1 MPDAGWR
8 LVTLT
13 VGGVADVLAG
23 PQPYAL
29 TYCTYHKK
37 DNNIISLMSGSG
49 CRDSCSSSS
58 SCPSSC
64 SFSTAWSCSRGCERA
79 LLLLFYALL
88 CFFPSQWV
96 AFPRG
101 VAGMKRGF
109 AAGCALSFSA
119 VKLCVSNVLCL
130 TPPANHL
137 SSTPPR
143 IRHWFTHRVW
153 WAEGGGGRSLKQANG
168 NGSGLHVMLVEVP
181 KRKSR
186 TRPAPCC
193 SITNSTPSYACVRK
207 CAC

>member
-1 MPDAGWR
+1 MPR
-8 LVTLT
+8 LL
-13 VGGVADVLAG
+13 LQFQLL
-23 PQPYAL
+23 PQ
-29 TYCTYHKK
+29 
-37 DNNIISLMSGSG
+37 
-49 CRDSCSSSS
+49 
-58 SCPSSC
+58 
-64 SFSTAWSCSRGCERA
+64 
-79 LLLLFYALL
+79 LLLLDHVPADAKELYFYFFYALL

-153 WAEGGGGRSLKQANG
+153 WAEEGGGGRSLKQANG

-193 SITNSTPSYACVRK
+193 SITNSTPSYVCVSVRASV
-207 CAC
+207 CVCVCERRTAAFYYTFNMG

>member
-13 VGGVADVLAG
+13 VGGVADVADVLAG

-153 WAEGGGGRSLKQANG
+153 WAEEGGGAKFKTS
-168 NGSGLHVMLVEVP
+168 
-181 KRKSR
+181 KRKRKWAARDARWGAQEEVEDSS
-186 TRPAPCC
+186 C
-193 SITNSTPSYACVRK
+193 SLLLYHKLDSFVRV
-207 CAC
+207 CA